1 MNIER
6 LKEPKKIKAKVY
18 RASQLE
24 TYPIPYEIVE
34 FMGFIHFF
42 LWQREQGA
50 EVIFLAQ
57 KYYVAYEPDKADK
70 TYYCMW
76 SNGKR
81 GSAFLKDSDNCH
93 CAIMVLDKKFDFEEK

>member
-1 MNIER
+1 MEKRTI
-6 LKEPKKIKAKVY
+6 KEPKKIRAKVY

-42 LWQREQGA
+42 LWQRERGA

-57 KYYVAYEPDKADK
+57 KYYTAYETGKSQ
-70 TYYCMW
+70 YRMW

-93 CAIMVLDKKFDFEEK
+93 CAIMVLDKNFDFEEK

>member
-1 MNIER
+1 MEKSEKPKIRE
-6 LKEPKKIKAKVY
+6 LKKIKAKVY
-18 RASQLE
+18 RSSQLE

-57 KYYVAYEPDKADK
+57 KYYTAYETGKK
-70 TYYCMW
+70 QYRMW
-76 SNGKR
+76 SNGNR
-81 GSAFLKDSDNCH
+81 GFAFLKETDNCH
-93 CAIMVLDKKFDFEEK
+93 CAIMVLDKKFDFEEE